1 MFKNIS
7 KYKTK
12 SNIISLIFISAFFI
26 LIYVLNTTLVYS
38 KPADRPVGIKYERAE
53 VVSIISE
60 TLEPDPDFQYINIGK
75 QEVEL
80 KILKGENKGKI
91 VKAINFV
98 GRADNRPVSVGT
110 KLVISSYDD
119 FITTVIVNYNRE
131 TAIYIL
137 LLIFMAVVI
146 IFGRSKGVKSLLS
159 LIFTMITV
167 IFVFIPLII
176 KGVNPIMASIIIVI
190 LSTIVTLVS
199 LNGLSI
205 KTMVASFSCILCT
218 VISGVI
224 AYIFGVITNIST
236 YNTAEVQ
243 DLLFVATNTSLN
255 IKNLLF
261 SGILISSLGAI
272 MDTSMSITSTLFE
285 MKDVNSNLN
294 TGQLIRSGLNIGRDI
309 MGTMTNTL
317 ILAFTGSSINII
329 IIYFMYNLPYIQ
341 LINIDLIVIE
351 IVQGLSGGIA
361 VILSIPIT
369 TFLPAEFSS
378 NTTSIK
384 HIPNNLIINKLRDK
398 NG

>member
-131 TAIYIL
+131 TAI
-137 LLIFMAVVI
+137 
-146 IFGRSKGVKSLLS
+146 
-159 LIFTMITV
+159 
-167 IFVFIPLII
+167 
-176 KGVNPIMASIIIVI
+176 
-190 LSTIVTLVS
+190 
-199 LNGLSI
+199 
-205 KTMVASFSCILCT
+205 
-218 VISGVI
+218 
-224 AYIFGVITNIST
+224 T
-236 YNTAEVQ
+236 Y
-243 DLLFVATNTSLN
+243 
-255 IKNLLF
+255 
-261 SGILISSLGAI
+261 
-272 MDTSMSITSTLFE
+272 
-285 MKDVNSNLN
+285 
-294 TGQLIRSGLNIGRDI
+294 
-309 MGTMTNTL
+309 
-317 ILAFTGSSINII
+317 
-329 IIYFMYNLPYIQ
+329 YY
-341 LINIDLIVIE
+341 
-351 IVQGLSGGIA
+351 
-361 VILSIPIT
+361 
-369 TFLPAEFSS
+369 
-378 NTTSIK
+378 
-384 HIPNNLIINKLRDK
+384 
-398 NG
+398 